1 MTTAVVTAPGVAAP
15 TTDPSQLL
23 QLAEGMHAIEVV
35 AAAVGWLDLFERLDA
50 APADTRT
57 IARDLEL
64 AERPTHVMLTLL
76 RTLGLVRCD
85 DAGRHA
91 LTPLASEYLL
101 ARSPWSVAPVFEA
114 LAARPACRE
123 MLRVLRTGA
132 PLTFAPD
139 DDGDGWADRMS
150 DEMFAEMFL
159 TTTDSR
165 NAYLAHALA
174 ETVGDAPF
182 HRLLDVGGG
191 SGIYA
196 SALAQ
201 RNPDLSATVFE
212 KPPVDAIAR
221 RALERRGLAGRVDA
235 VAGDMLVDELPPGYD
250 AHLFSN
256 VVHDWEER
264 EVARLLRASF
274 ETLVPGG
281 TILVH
286 DALLD
291 EDGDGPLPVAQYS
304 VLLMAFTAGRCYS
317 LGEIVAL
324 LEAAGF
330 EQIAHRRT
338 VVDRTLVTAVKPD

>member
-1 MTTAVVTAPGVAAP
+1 MTTIVEPATAVAGP

-35 AAAVGWLDLFERLDA
+35 AAAVGWLGLFERLDA
-50 APADTRT
+50 APADTCA
-57 IARDLEL
+57 IAEELEL
-64 AERPTHVMLTLL
+64 AERTTHVMLTLF
-76 RTLGLVRCD
+76 RSLGLVHRD
-85 DAGRHA
+85 DDGAYS
-91 LTPLASEYLL
+91 LTRLASEYLL
-101 ARSPWSVAPVFEA
+101 PQSPWSVAPVFEA

-165 NAYLAHALA
+165 NTYLAHALA
-174 ETVGDAPF
+174 ASVGDARF
-182 HRLLDVGGG
+182 GRLLDVGGG

-201 RNPDLSATVFE
+201 RNPRLRATVFE
-212 KPPVDAIAR
+212 KPPVDTIAR
-221 RALERRGLAGRVDA
+221 RALARRGLAGRVDA
-235 VAGDMLVDELPPGYD
+235 IAGDMLLDELPHGYD

-264 EVARLLRASF
+264 DVARLLRASF
-274 ETLVPGG
+274 EALVPGG

-317 LGEIVAL
+317 LRELTEL
-324 LEAAGF
+324 LRAAGF
-330 EQIAHRRT
+330 EDVAHTRT